1 MPATTLRLCTLAA
14 DDVAARL
21 SPTSV
26 IPSGPMTGFVKVNSG
41 MDTSNLMSAADP
53 SKLSAG
59 TPLEQRLQALA
70 ALAVSAP
77 ASGPVGVA
85 WELLSSAV
93 RDCLVSPSDAEVAA
107 TSWYFIV
114 NIVVTESGCKLIADN
129 PASSA
134 QGLGQV
140 VANTWTSVR
149 AKYHLD
155 VPTAVPNIVSAEAAQ
170 QQLSVIA
177 ALFAGLVPA
186 DLSDDMRWMVD
197 ASSLEQALSDWSIP
211 ASATSELLRQMGGAP
226 LAGLPNPMLRLQLA
240 RWKYGNGTSYTPY
253 WAQRN
258 RSATSATHQLW
269 VCQQIWRLYRWGSA
283 ARRWAELGLQSSP
296 KSGDPFSYQLFSR
309 AGKLYLPYPSAASL
323 GLQ

>member
-1 MPATTLRLCTLAA
+1 
-14 DDVAARL
+14 
-21 SPTSV
+21 
-26 IPSGPMTGFVKVNSG
+26 MTGFVKVNSG
-41 MDTSNLMSAADP
+41 MDASSLRSAADP
-53 SKLSAG
+53 SKLAASA
-59 TPLEQRLQALA
+59 PLERRLLALA

-77 ASGPVGVA
+77 AAGPLGTA

-114 NIVVTESGCKLIADN
+114 NMVVTESGCRLIADN

-134 QGLGQV
+134 QGLGQI

-177 ALFAGLVPA
+177 ALFAGLVPS
-186 DLSDDMRWMVD
+186 DLSDDMRWMID
-197 ASSLEQALSDWSIP
+197 TSSLEKALSDWSIP
-211 ASATSELLRQMGGAP
+211 APAASALLRQMGDAP

-240 RWKYGNGTSYTPY
+240 RWKYGNGTSYVPY
-253 WAQRN
+253 WAQKN
-258 RSATSATHQLW
+258 RSATSTTHQLW
-269 VCQQIWRLYRWGSA
+269 VCQQIWRLYRWGAA
-283 ARRWAELGLQSSP
+283 ARRWAELGSRSNP
-296 KSGDPFSYQLFSR
+296 ESVDPFLYQLFSR
-309 AGKLYLPYPSAASL
+309 VGKLYLPYPSAASL